1 MQAAVVTRPG
11 AVPTLAERPDPD
23 PGAAPDSVVVRVTAA
38 ALNPVDLHISSGTH
52 PLGAPGSPHV
62 PGVEG
67 VGRVV
72 AGEGLPVGTRVR
84 VAVPGGFVSGTFAE
98 LVAAPAAACVP
109 LPDELDDDLAAAVGI
124 VGVSALIAL
133 RDRAAL
139 SAGQSVL
146 VLGATGGLGQALVR
160 IAAALGAGRIVAVGR
175 DWRRLE
181 AVADKVPHAVPLV
194 AGPDELA
201 GRLKD
206 AGGPVDVVADVLW
219 GPYAAPALA
228 CLAPG
233 GRLINLGQAA
243 QPGSDAAPAIDAARL
258 RHASLT
264 VTGFSGAGL
273 PPEQVVV
280 AYRDVAALAARG
292 ELDLALDVRPLSDI
306 GAAWRDQASSPGT
319 KIVLRP

>member
-1 MQAAVVTRPG
+1 MQAAVVTEPG
-11 AVPTLAERPDPD
+11 TAPALAERPDPE
-23 PGAAPDSVVVRVTAA
+23 AAPGSVVVRVSAA

-52 PLGAPGSPHV
+52 PVGAPPSPHV

-72 AGEGLPVGTRVR
+72 AGEGFPIGTRVR

-109 LPDELDDDLAAAVGI
+109 LPDGLDDDLAAAVGI

-139 SAGQSVL
+139 GPGRSVL

-160 IAAALGAGRIVAVGR
+160 VAAALGAGRIVAVGR
-175 DWRRLE
+175 DAQRLE
-181 AVADKVPHAVPLV
+181 AATDKVPNAIPLAV
-194 AGPDELA
+194 GPDELVD
-201 GRLKD
+201 GLKD
-206 AGGPVDVVADVLW
+206 AGGPVDIVADVLW
-219 GPYAAPALA
+219 GSYAAPALA

-233 GRLINLGQAA
+233 GRLVNLGQAA
-243 QPGSDAAPAIDAARL
+243 QADAHPAIDAARL

-264 VTGFSGAGL
+264 VTGFSAAAL
-273 PPEQVVV
+273 PPDQVVA

-292 ELDLALDVRPLSDI
+292 ELDLALDVRPLSAI
-306 GAAWRDQASSPGT
+306 GAAWRDQASSPGA